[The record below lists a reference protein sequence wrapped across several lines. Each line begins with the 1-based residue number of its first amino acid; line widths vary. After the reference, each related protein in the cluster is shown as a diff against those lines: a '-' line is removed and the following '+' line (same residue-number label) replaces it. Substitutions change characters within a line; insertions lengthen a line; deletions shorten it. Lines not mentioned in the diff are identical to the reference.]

1 MVAGAISELV
11 GDAKMS
17 ANPGVSGNGPFHGMS
32 EEVGQAASLVDLS
45 ARRAVEHDGVNLV
58 IVEHPAR
65 DVFGEVSAWAEVS
78 VGFVLVLVGGWA
90 FLRASRL
97 VVHTH
102 EHGHGH
108 EGHGGEEEE
117 REASEYDDMN

>member
-65 DVFGEVSAWAEVS
+65 DVFGEVSAWAV
-78 VGFVLVLVGGWA
+78 
-90 FLRASRL
+90 
-97 VVHTH
+97 
-102 EHGHGH
+102 
-108 EGHGGEEEE
+108 GHGGLRDAGDIKGLKASDA
-117 REASEYDDMN
+117 REKARVHEGDASILGA